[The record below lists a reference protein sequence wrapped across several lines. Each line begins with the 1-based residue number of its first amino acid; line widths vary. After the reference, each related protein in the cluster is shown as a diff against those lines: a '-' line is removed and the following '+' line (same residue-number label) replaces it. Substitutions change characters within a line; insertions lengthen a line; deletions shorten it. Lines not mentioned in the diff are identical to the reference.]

1 MYMVVVATIIIVLSA
16 LAYYL
21 YIRHKGAKLQKLQ
34 QGFCPECEQK
44 SIVLKNA
51 KKGGCSGTSNVVY
64 RCEACG
70 YEEDFNVGGS
80 CGGGSCGI

>member
-1 MYMVVVATIIIVLSA
+1 MYMFVVSAILIGLSV

-21 YIRHKGAKLQKLQ
+21 FIRYKGAKLHKLE
-34 QGFCPECEQK
+34 QGICPECEEH

-64 RCEACG
+64 RCENCG

-80 CGGGSCGI
+80 CSGGSCSL